1 MIKII
6 TGYGLN
12 FSSEV
17 ELYEPET
24 AEETTEFL
32 SNTKSLVGVSIMG
45 SGLSYGDAFFPNESQ
60 NSITISTKKLKARM
74 EINHK
79 QDLLTVSAGFT
90 LNEVLNLI
98 TKHGYILESLPG
110 IGEVSIGGAIA
121 TNVHGKNS
129 WKVGNFNK
137 NVVSVLTCDRY
148 GKTQQF
154 KLEEIYFK
162 NLLIGSNLFILE
174 ATIRIFKKPSFNLQY
189 KEICFDT
196 IENGIKLLLKSKNEF
211 EFIVGWVDC
220 FNVVDT
226 KPTGRGFLTLANFTV
241 RDATSTSTSNST
253 FEVNHKIFGLDPV
266 RFWKIV
272 RIFYNDRNLKSL
284 NSFKYHTVKLKNV
297 FSNYH
302 VGNLL
307 DWNFIHHKFPELNQV
322 HYPEGFV
329 EIQAFFPIATAEVS
343 IRKLLEYCN
352 EHKLNSELCGIKIHP
367 PKVGISEPG
376 FSDTESIS
384 IGIDI
389 GIKKVVKNKSNHY
402 VVGIID
408 LVINLGGNLY
418 LTKDSICNTSQV
430 QRMYPEYFELIS
442 QLEIS
447 KDSIFQSRQI
457 QRYLGKNL

>member
-1 MIKII
+1 MIKKI

-12 FSSEV
+12 LRSEV
-17 ELYEPET
+17 EFYEPKT
-24 AEETTEFL
+24 VEEITEIL
-32 SNTKSLVGVSIMG
+32 SNTKSQVGVSIMG

-60 NSITISTKKLKARM
+60 NSITISTKKLKTRM
-74 EINHK
+74 VINHK
-79 QDLLTVSAGFT
+79 QDLLTVSAGYT
-90 LNEVLNLI
+90 LNEVLNSI

-137 NVVSVLTCDRY
+137 NIVSVITCDRY
-148 GKTQQF
+148 GKMQQL
-154 KLEEIYFK
+154 KLEEIYSQ

-174 ATIRIFKKPSFNLQY
+174 ATIRIIKKPSFSIQY

-196 IENGIKLLLKSKNEF
+196 IEEGIKLLLTSKSKF

-220 FNVVDT
+220 FNVVDN
-226 KPTGRGFLTLANFTV
+226 KPTGRGFLTLANLNAQA
-241 RDATSTSTSNST
+241 ATSTSASGITSK
-253 FEVNHKIFGLDPV
+253 VNNKIIGLDQV

-272 RIFYNDRNLKSL
+272 RIFYNDMSLKLL
-284 NSFKYHTVKLKNV
+284 NSFKYYTVKLKSAS
-297 FSNYH
+297 SNFH
-302 VGNLL
+302 EGNFL
-307 DWNFIHHKFPELNQV
+307 DWNFIHHKFPELNQL

-329 EIQAFFPIATAEVS
+329 EIQAFFPIASAEVS
-343 IRKLLEYCN
+343 IRKLLDYCN
-352 EHKLNSELCGIKIHP
+352 EHELNSELCGIKIHP

-376 FSDTESIS
+376 FRNSESIS

-389 GIKKVVKNKSNHY
+389 GIKKVVKNNSNHFM
-402 VVGIID
+402 VGIID
-408 LVINLGGNLY
+408 LVINLGGNVY
-418 LTKDSICNTSQV
+418 LTKDSICNTSQI

-442 QLEIS
+442 QFEVS

-457 QRYLGKNL
+457 QRYLGNDL

>member
-1 MIKII
+1 MIKKI

-12 FSSEV
+12 LSSEV
-17 ELYEPET
+17 EFYEPKT
-24 AEETTEFL
+24 VEETTEIL
-32 SNTKSLVGVSIMG
+32 SNTKSQVGVSIMG
-45 SGLSYGDAFFPNESQ
+45 SGLSYGDAFFPHESQ
-60 NSITISTKKLKARM
+60 NSIIISTKKLKTRM

-79 QDLLTVSAGFT
+79 LEILTVSAGFT
-90 LNEVLNLI
+90 LNEALNSI

-137 NVVSVLTCDRY
+137 NIVSVLACNRY
-148 GKTQQF
+148 GKTQHLKF
-154 KLEEIYFK
+154 EEIYSQ
-162 NLLIGSNLFILE
+162 NLLIGCNLLILE
-174 ATIRIFKKPSFNLQY
+174 ATIRIIKKPSLSIQY

-196 IENGIKLLLKSKNEF
+196 IENGIKLMLKSKNEF

-220 FNVVDT
+220 FNVDDT
-226 KPTGRGFLTLANFTV
+226 KPTGRGFLTLANFTA
-241 RDATSTSTSNST
+241 RSTTSTSDSNITSR
-253 FEVNHKIFGLDPV
+253 VNHKIFGLDPV

-272 RIFYNDRNLKSL
+272 RILYNDMSLKLL
-284 NSFKYHTVKLKNV
+284 NSIKYHTVKLKSIS
-297 FSNYH
+297 SNFH
-302 VGNLL
+302 ASNLL
-307 DWNFIHHKFPELNQV
+307 DWNFIHHKLPELNQV
-322 HYPEGFV
+322 HYPKGFV
-329 EIQAFFPIATAEVS
+329 EIQAFFPIAAAEVS

-367 PKVGISEPG
+367 TKMGMSEPG
-376 FSDTESIS
+376 FYDSESIS

-389 GIKKVVKNKSNHY
+389 GIKKVIKNNSNHY
-402 VVGIID
+402 MVGIID

-430 QRMYPEYFELIS
+430 QKMYPEYFELIS

-447 KDSIFQSRQI
+447 KDSVFQSRQI